1 MLWSISCVPYH
12 TGSKCYQN
20 WGTFQTIKKKKAG
33 LDDCNYVFYCYYFP
47 YSISLLLKPIILV
60 VCRGTVRSGFQ
71 LVIEHV
77 VKGCGYSREHRQIVC
92 TCAPCVARRGGLAL
106 GSYRGQLLKGEH
118 LLDLG
123 CFLRRAA

>member
-1 MLWSISCVPYH
+1 MYLIILAVSVIK
-12 TGSKCYQN
+12 TGALFKPL
-20 WGTFQTIKKKKAG
+20 KKKKAG

-60 VCRGTVRSGFQ
+60 VCRRTVRSGFQ

-77 VKGCGYSREHRQIVC
+77 VKGCGYSRKHRQIVC